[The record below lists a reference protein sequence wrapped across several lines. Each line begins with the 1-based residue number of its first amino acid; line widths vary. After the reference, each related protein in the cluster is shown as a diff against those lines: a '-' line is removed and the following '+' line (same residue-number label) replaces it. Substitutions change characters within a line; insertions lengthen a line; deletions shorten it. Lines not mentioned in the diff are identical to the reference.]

1 MLFLYRQEWVRRVQ
15 SLEVILKA
23 DREKPVIQNHPWIF
37 SGAIERIAGDPQ
49 DGDIVD
55 VLDNGGNFLAR
66 GYLNR
71 KSQIA
76 VRILTRD
83 IDEEVNEALFRRRI
97 EGAINYRRSILGLAP
112 TYDAYRLI
120 HDAADL
126 LPGLIVDKYSDYLV
140 VQILTLG
147 MERRK
152 ELIAGIL
159 EDILAPKGI
168 YERSDSRIRE
178 KEGLSLQAG
187 LLRGR
192 EPPDSVTIQQNA
204 VKLLVNFKEG
214 QKTGAFLD
222 QRENVEI
229 AASYAEGRDVLDC
242 FCYTGNFSVWTALRG
257 AKKVVGVDMSKR
269 ALETARWN
277 AEINSVQR
285 ICQFIQGDVFQVLS
299 GCRRKLD
306 LIILDP
312 PGFAKSKRAV
322 AKAARAYKHINM
334 VAMKLLN
341 PDGILVTFSCSHHVD
356 PLLFRKIVFAASVD
370 ARCNMRIVRTLHASP
385 DHPIN
390 IAHPEGEYL
399 KGLIC
404 QILP

>member
-1 MLFLYRQEWVRRVQ
+1 MQ
-15 SLEVILKA
+15 VILKA
-23 DREKPVIQNHPWIF
+23 EREKPVIQNHPWIF
-37 SGAIERIAGDPQ
+37 SGAIEKIVGDPQ
-49 DGDIVD
+49 DGDVIN
-55 VLDNGGNFLAR
+55 VLDNSGSFLAR

-83 IDEEVNEALFRRRI
+83 ATEEVNEALFRRRI
-97 EGAINYRRSILGLAP
+97 ADAINYRKEILGLASA
-112 TYDAYRLI
+112 YDAYRLI

-152 ELIAGIL
+152 DPIIEIL

-178 KEGLSLQAG
+178 KEGLTPRTG
-187 LLRGR
+187 TLRGQ
-192 EPPDSVTIQQNA
+192 EPPDLVTIQQNG
-204 VKLLVNFKEG
+204 VRLLVNFKEG

-222 QRENVEI
+222 QRENVEM
-229 AASYAEGRDVLDC
+229 AASYTQGREVLDC
-242 FCYTGNFSVWTALRG
+242 FCYTGVFSIWAALRG
-257 AKKVVGVDMSKR
+257 AKKVVGIDISKR
-269 ALETARWN
+269 ALETAQRN
-277 AEINSVQR
+277 AETNRAQG
-285 ICQFIQGDVFQVLS
+285 ICQFIQGDVFQVLG
-299 GCRRKLD
+299 GCKRKFD

-312 PGFAKSKRAV
+312 PAFAKSKRAV

-370 ARCNMRIVRTLHASP
+370 AGCNMRIVRTLHASP

-404 QILP
+404 QKLECVPGVKRNCQ

>member
-1 MLFLYRQEWVRRVQ
+1 MQ
-15 SLEVILKA
+15 VILKA
-23 DREKPVIQNHPWIF
+23 EKEKPVIQNHPWIF
-37 SGAIERIAGDPQ
+37 SGAIERIVGDPQ

-83 IDEEVNEALFRRRI
+83 IEEEVNEALFRRRI
-97 EGAINYRRSILGLAP
+97 ADAINYRRDLLGLMP

-120 HDAADL
+120 HDAADF

-152 ELIAGIL
+152 DLIVEIL
-159 EDILAPKGI
+159 EGILAPKGV

-178 KEGLSLQAG
+178 KEGLMLRTG
-187 LLRGR
+187 LLRGQ
-192 EPPDSVTIQQNA
+192 EPSDSVMIQQNG
-204 VKLLVNFKEG
+204 VRLLVNFKEG

-229 AASYAEGRDVLDC
+229 AASYAEGREVLDC
-242 FCYTGNFSVWTALRG
+242 FCYTGNFSVWTARRG
-257 AKKVVGVDMSKR
+257 AKNVVGVDMSKR
-269 ALETARWN
+269 ALKTAQRN
-277 AEINSVQR
+277 AEANHAEGT
-285 ICQFIQGDVFQVLS
+285 CQFIQGDVFQILGS
-299 GCRRKLD
+299 CRRKFD

-312 PGFAKSKRAV
+312 PGFARSKRAV

-370 ARCNMRIVRTLHASP
+370 AGCNMRIVRTLHASP

-390 IAHPEGEYL
+390 IAYPEGEYL
-399 KGLIC
+399 KGFIC
-404 QILP
+404 QHVH